1 MSGLFHAMP
10 SQPAPVRKSFLAR
23 IDWGFAVILFLSLS
37 SALTVWLRDGTQIFL
52 DILGE
57 DIVLFIEVVPKVL
70 AGTLIGGLVRL
81 LLPREKVRRWIGEGS
96 GVMGLIIAACAG
108 ALFPAGP
115 FTIFPLAAGFLI
127 AGADRGAA
135 VAFITA
141 WLLLGVN
148 RAIIWEMPFFGY
160 NFVFARSLMALPVP
174 ILAGLMARH
183 VPLRFF
189 MSR

>member
-1 MSGLFHAMP
+1 MP
-10 SQPAPVRKSFLAR
+10 TQSDTAPKRFFSR
-23 IDWGFAVILFLSLS
+23 IDWGFAVIVTLSVG
-37 SALTVWLRDGTQIFL
+37 SALAVWLRDGAKVFF
-52 DILGE
+52 DILQE
-57 DIVLFIEVVPKVL
+57 DVLLFIEVVPKVL

-81 LLPREKVRRWIGEGS
+81 LVARETVRRWIGEGS
-96 GVMGLIIAACAG
+96 GIIGLAIATTAG

-148 RAIIWEMPFFGY
+148 RAIIWEMPFFGH
-160 NFVFARSLMALPVP
+160 NFVFARSLMALPMPV
-174 ILAGLMARH
+174 LAGWMARH
-183 VPLRFF
+183 IPLRIF